1 MKKRFS
7 ILILILCLITAL
19 TLSACNKGTDNTDN
33 TTGTE
38 NTETETGGET
48 GDENQTVTYTITFE
62 SNGGSAVTA
71 ITAVAGATVTAPAA
85 PTKAGYIFVG
95 WYSDSGLNTS
105 YTFGTMPS
113 GNITVYAK
121 WTAEP
126 TEAEYKAMCEEK
138 LINVAKDYAKSQSMT
153 LENIKLETI
162 NKENGTYYISGDLD
176 GVQSFITIQLKSVVR
191 NNFNQINY
199 EKLNESISDLNY
211 NNIYKYNVEQK
222 ISSKVTSSSYNNFLD
237 SVVTDEDFQST
248 LSNAGISLPITI
260 NGWEDIATV
269 VNAKI
274 FDDGNIDITFV
285 DLSEYKTVTVRVY
298 AHLTLVETSSVEN
311 QVYYTTHID
320 ESFWHDN
327 RTFTIV
333 SSTDFLTFPSV
344 G

>member
-71 ITAVAGATVTAPAA
+71 ITAVAGATVNAPAA
-85 PTKAGYIFVG
+85 PTKTDYIFGG
-95 WYSDSGLNTS
+95 WYSDIGLNTS

-126 TEAEYKAMCEEK
+126 TEAEYKTMCEEK
-138 LINVAKDYAKSQSMT
+138 IENVVKDYFTNKYPNKNI
-153 LENIKLETI
+153 ENTKVRIIDTKNNLVYLKADVDSSE
-162 NKENGTYYISGDLD
+162 
-176 GVQSFITIQLKSVVR
+176 SFITISLGDKLDC
-191 NNFNQINY
+191 
-199 EKLNESISDLNY
+199 EKYSDLY
-211 NNIYKYNVEQK
+211 NNVENLTRND
-222 ISSKVTSSSYNNFLD
+222 IFSFVGRNDLSSEVSELSYNNFLD
-237 SVVTDEDFQST
+237 SVVTDEDFKNT

-260 NGWEDIATV
+260 NGWEDTATV

-274 FDDGNIDITFV
+274 FGSQSIDVTFV
-285 DLSEYKTVTVRVY
+285 DLSEYKTVTIRVSAY
-298 AHLTLVETSSVEN
+298 LTLQESSSVEN
-311 QVYYTTHID
+311 QVVNTTNKD
-320 ESFWHDN
+320 K
-327 RTFTIV
+327 TYTIV
-333 SSTDFLTFPSV
+333 SSTDFSTFPSV

>member
-71 ITAVAGATVTAPAA
+71 ITAVAGATVNAPAA
-85 PTKAGYIFVG
+85 PTKTDFLFGG
-95 WYSDSGLNTS
+95 WYSDIGLNTS

-126 TEAEYKAMCEEK
+126 TEAEYKTMCEEK
-138 LINVAKDYAKSQSMT
+138 IENVVKDYFTSKYSKNLDNFEFGIIDKGNGDVYASAEVEGSGRF
-153 LENIKLETI
+153 IK
-162 NKENGTYYISGDLD
+162 ISFGD
-176 GVQSFITIQLKSVVR
+176 K
-191 NNFNQINY
+191 
-199 EKLNESISDLNY
+199 ISTASNY
-211 NNIYKYNVEQK
+211 NELYTNFKDATSNDVISYKAENTIFTQITEETK
-222 ISSKVTSSSYNNFLD
+222 NNFLD
-237 SVVTDEDFQST
+237 SVVTDEDFKNT

-260 NGWEDIATV
+260 NGWEDTATV

-274 FDDGNIDITFV
+274 FGSQSIDVTFV
-285 DLSEYKTVTVRVY
+285 DLSEYKTVTVRVG
-298 AHLTLVETSSVEN
+298 ASLTVQESSSVEN
-311 QVYYTTHID
+311 QVVNTTNKD
-320 ESFWHDN
+320 K
-327 RTFTIV
+327 TYTIV
-333 SSTDFLTFPSV
+333 SSTDFSTFPSV

>member
-19 TLSACNKGTDNTDN
+19 TLSACNKGTNNTDN

-71 ITAVAGATVTAPAA
+71 ITAVAGATVNAPTA
-85 PTKAGYIFVG
+85 PTKTDYLFGG
-95 WYSDSGLNTS
+95 WYSDIGLNTS

-138 LINVAKDYAKSQSMT
+138 LGDVIVENFNKANERYNRALTNYSVVKIDKTNGIVYGYGNVNNYGNNIFVVTTMKDSSIFNTSSYEAVFNNIKDITTESCSSKIN
-153 LENIKLETI
+153 ENIST
-162 NKENGTYYISGDLD
+162 
-176 GVQSFITIQLKSVVR
+176 Q
-191 NNFNQINY
+191 
-199 EKLNESISDLNY
+199 
-211 NNIYKYNVEQK
+211 
-222 ISSKVTSSSYNNFLD
+222 VTSSSYNTFLD
-237 SVVTDEDFQST
+237 KIVTDQGFKDA
-248 LSNAGISLPITI
+248 LAGVGVSIPFGT
-260 NGWEDIATV
+260 NNWEDVVSV
-269 VNAKI
+269 VNAKVY
-274 FDDGNIDITFV
+274 DDGNIDVTFV
-285 DLSEYKTVTVRVY
+285 DLSGNKTVTIRVG
-298 AHLTLVETSSVEN
+298 AHLTVQESTNVQTMVNNFNNKTKSYKIVESKDFS
-311 QVYYTTHID
+311 
-320 ESFWHDN
+320 
-327 RTFTIV
+327 TFASI
-333 SSTDFLTFPSV
+333 